1 MNGDCS
7 SYHSGEGKQINRLL
21 QCNGIILF
29 SEGDRMLWKYTVEH
43 LMEPWEALEL
53 GTFIQATHIRIAH

>member
-7 SYHSGEGKQINRLL
+7 SYHSGEGKQINRLS

-29 SEGDRMLWKYTVEH
+29 SEGDRMLWKYTV
-43 LMEPWEALEL
+43 
-53 GTFIQATHIRIAH
+53 